1 MSDYNDRVIAEFRA
15 NGGRVQGYGSHLVL
29 LHTTGAKSGEPRIA
43 PAFSLEDDDAWLVVA
58 SAAGQPKHPAWYFN
72 LVAHPDI
79 AVETPA
85 GLVDVHA
92 TPLEGAD
99 YDTAWARFVDRAPTF
114 AEYKE
119 RAGDRQIPVVRL
131 TRR

>member
-29 LHTTGAKSGEPRIA
+29 LHTTGAKSGEPRVA
-43 PAFSLEDDDAWLVVA
+43 PAFSLEDGDGWLVVA
-58 SAAGQPKHPAWYFN
+58 SAGGRPKHPAWYFN
-72 LVAHPDI
+72 LLAKPDI
-79 AVETPA
+79 ALETPT

-92 TPLEGAD
+92 APLEGAE
-99 YDTAWARFVDRAPTF
+99 YDAAWARFVERAPTF

-119 RAGDRQIPVVRL
+119 RAGDRVIPVVRL